1 MTSSDQ
7 RPPQPQP
14 PPEFEVMP
22 NDDLPPERKSNTA
35 LIVWIVVGVV
45 GLFLV
50 GGLLLALVGP
60 RLPELLDESRVSAA
74 EADMWGLGQAIDNYR
89 LSNKKLPSSLKEL
102 TRASAH
108 SLHPFISSIPDDPWG
123 NAYDYRV
130 IDRTTYQIRSNGADG
145 EPDTEDD
152 IVWP

>member
-1 MTSSDQ
+1 MHDG
-7 RPPQPQP
+7 
-14 PPEFEVMP
+14 
-22 NDDLPPERKSNTA
+22 DLAPERKSNTM

-50 GGLLLALVGP
+50 GGLLLALLGP
-60 RLPELLDESRVSAA
+60 RIPELLDESRVSAA
-74 EADMWGLGQAIDNYR
+74 EADMWGLGQAIDNNYR

-108 SLHPFISSIPDDPWG
+108 SLHAFISSIPDDPWG

-145 EPDTEDD
+145 MPDTEDD
-152 IVWP
+152 IVWPPEWK